1 MTLSTCASGD
11 PQFMS
16 HSRLC
21 SEIITRT
28 ARAVGGEEALARVLK
43 EDPQDVKAWARGTRE
58 APLSVYI
65 KALDLLAK
73 AARNNEKS

>member
-1 MTLSTCASGD
+1 
-11 PQFMS
+11 MS

-58 APLSVYI
+58 APERLYQGPGPAGQSGQKQREVLS
-65 KALDLLAK
+65 LLQA
-73 AARNNEKS
+73 